1 MLKMCRSREFK
12 QFWMSELGL
21 QSCLKC
27 AGVENLSNSGRLSWG
42 TILLKTCRSREFK
55 QFWTSELGV
64 QSCLKCVGAE
74 NLSNSGRQ
82 YRGRK
87 VLRNCLKS
95 MSAQT
100 LSNLIGIGREDY
112 LQWINSSIV
121 RSLDNHISYFRKER
135 KNGK

>member
-1 MLKMCRSREFK
+1 M
-12 QFWMSELGL
+12 
-21 QSCLKC
+21 
-27 AGVENLSNSGRLSWG
+27 
-42 TILLKTCRSREFK
+42 LKTCRSREFK

-82 YRGRK
+82 YRGE
-87 VLRNCLKS
+87 VLRDCLKS

-100 LSNLIGIGREDY
+100 LSNLIDIGDDY
-112 LQWINSSIV
+112 LQLIKSSIV
-121 RSLDNHISYFRKER
+121 SSLDNHISYYRKER